1 MKKIIYIVVLCTL
14 TNTWSQCFSTISPG
28 AVHTVGLKPNGTIW
42 GWGYADWGQLSTGI
56 SAFDEYLPIQLMPSS
71 DWQFITA
78 GAISTF
84 AIKTN
89 GTLWACG
96 ENLYGSLGLN
106 NTINN
111 ALSPFAQVGTATNWK
126 KIAAGSSLVYGLRT
140 DGTLWA
146 CGRNDNFQMG
156 GYGNSGQNQA
166 TFVQIGTATDWKDVS
181 TKSSFCVFALKN
193 NGTLWGWGGDGYLL
207 GNTGGS
213 NTPIQIGTSSD
224 WSQIAYSVS
233 HILALKNNGDIHA
246 WGYDLFGETTDPL
259 TGGAGGAQPSNAKII
274 LGPWSKIAAGFRTSF
289 AIKPNGTLWSWGWN
303 ESGQLG
309 QGTQDSNH
317 HNVPVQVGTA
327 SNWVTVDA
335 YDGHVV
341 ALRADG
347 SLWSWGWNIHGE
359 LGTGDLE
366 YKSTPF
372 NVPIAGCTLSTNEFS
387 TNKVKIV
394 VYPNPASQEVSISYQ
409 GLEQVEII
417 ELVDALGKVVFSTQA
432 LGNTNFKSTLVLP
445 QLPSGNYL
453 VLLKNKNQIIASEK
467 LILK

>member
-78 GAISTF
+78 GALSTF

-111 ALSPFAQVGTATNWK
+111 GLSPFAQVGTATNWK

-156 GYGNSGQNQA
+156 GYGTGGQNQA

-193 NGTLWGWGGDGYLL
+193 NGTLWGWGGSSVLL
-207 GNTGGS
+207 GGS
-213 NTPIQIGTSSD
+213 SSIPKQIGTSSD
-224 WSQIAYSVS
+224 WSQIAYGVS

-246 WGYDLFGETTDPL
+246 WGSNTYGEIGLLTNSGLFPEFATVYP
-259 TGGAGGAQPSNAKII
+259 
-274 LGPWSKIAAGFRTSF
+274 GPWSKIAAGFRTSF
-289 AIKPNGTLWSWGWN
+289 AIKPNGTLWAWGWN

-309 QGTQDSNH
+309 QGTQDLNF

-327 SNWVTVDA
+327 TNWVSVDA
-335 YDGHVV
+335 NTAHIV

-347 SLWSWGWNIHGE
+347 SLWSWGRNVHGE

-394 VYPNPASQEVSISYQ
+394 VYPNPASQEVSVSYQ